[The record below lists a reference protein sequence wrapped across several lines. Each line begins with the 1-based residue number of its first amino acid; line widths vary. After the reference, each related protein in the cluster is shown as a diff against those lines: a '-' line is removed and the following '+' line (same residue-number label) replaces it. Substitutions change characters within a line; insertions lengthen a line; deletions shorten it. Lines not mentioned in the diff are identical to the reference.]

1 MCLWTNGKTRGQS
14 NVFLIM
20 LNFMFWFR
28 FPHLEHANDYK
39 SFTCMSPEIQIPL
52 SLSKLSPNLGLWEY
66 TCICSFLLGIRIKLY
81 YIFFFWVPNFRVISF
96 LSKPWSW
103 SGKCSVFVRSH
114 YFLSSLN
121 KSNALWP
128 LNFLT
133 NFFIHYKKSKRN
145 NRKPT

>member
-1 MCLWTNGKTRGQS
+1 MDKWENQRSIQCLLNH
-14 NVFLIM
+14 VELYVLIQI
-20 LNFMFWFR
+20 LSLGTCQW
-28 FPHLEHANDYK
+28 LQE
-39 SFTCMSPEIQIPL
+39 FTCMSPEIQIPL
-52 SLSKLSPNLGLWEY
+52 SLSKRSPNLGLWEY

-81 YIFFFWVPNFRVISF
+81 YIFFWVPNFRVISF

-103 SGKCSVFVRSH
+103 SGKCSVFVRSR

>member
-28 FPHLEHANDYK
+28 FSHLEHANDYK
-39 SFTCMSPEIQIPL
+39 NLPACHQRFRYLCLFQNSPLIWDYRNIL
-52 SLSKLSPNLGLWEY
+52 ASAHFYLALGLNY
-66 TCICSFLLGIRIKLY
+66 I
-81 YIFFFWVPNFRVISF
+81 IFFFWVPNFRVISF

-103 SGKCSVFVRSH
+103 SGKCSVFVRSR